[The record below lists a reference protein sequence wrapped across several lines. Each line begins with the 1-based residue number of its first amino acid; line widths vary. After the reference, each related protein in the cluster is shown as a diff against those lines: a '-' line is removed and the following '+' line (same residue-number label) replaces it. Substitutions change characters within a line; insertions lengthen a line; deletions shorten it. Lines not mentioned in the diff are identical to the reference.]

1 MIRKLIEYLN
11 ESLRDYLSPSLSV
24 RRKVCVPAKI
34 SIESDS
40 KGLRNSE
47 TGKLVMSESAAALSI
62 KCETRDLS
70 ENGLAFV
77 VSSIRL
83 GQNYLV
89 GQAGK
94 PLDVTLDLPSGKVC
108 FQAVGQ
114 RYEPIGDTAS
124 ATKYLIGAKITR
136 ISETDRCGYME
147 YLERGYK
154 NSTNNKA
161 LSLGISNN

>member
-1 MIRKLIEYLN
+1 MIRKLVQYLN
-11 ESLRDYLSPSLSV
+11 EYLRGYLLPPPSV
-24 RRKVCVPAKI
+24 RRKICVPAKI

-47 TGKLVMSESAAALSI
+47 TGKLVMRENSSALST

-94 PLDVTLDLPSGKVC
+94 PLDVTLDLPSGKIC

-114 RYEPIGDTAS
+114 RYEPLDEAAS
-124 ATKYLIGAKITR
+124 AAKYLIGAKITR
-136 ISETDRCGYME
+136 ISETDRRIYME

-154 NSTNNKA
+154 TSTDNKA